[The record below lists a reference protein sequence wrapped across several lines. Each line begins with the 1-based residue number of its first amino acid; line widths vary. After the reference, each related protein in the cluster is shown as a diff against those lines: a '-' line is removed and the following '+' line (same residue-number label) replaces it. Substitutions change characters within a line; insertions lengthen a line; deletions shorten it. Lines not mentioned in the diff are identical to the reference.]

1 MARVGRPCFC
11 TTQRNPQRGSLDVS
25 IHLMNQNS
33 ESTLLA
39 TPACDRYEQET
50 HDEGQGNFQLQQ
62 ASDIHWLFVSL
73 VRVQSD
79 STSGHQRPGSPF
91 CRSQSSFCHLFL
103 QRSYR
108 KETVMAGLVAAN
120 SESQCAS
127 LRIFLADFSTIKESV
142 EKEQRA
148 L

>member
-1 MARVGRPCFC
+1 
-11 TTQRNPQRGSLDVS
+11 
-25 IHLMNQNS
+25 MNQNS

-62 ASDIHWLFVSL
+62 ASGIHWLFVSL

-79 STSGHQRPGSPF
+79 STGDQDPVVLSVVL
-91 CRSQSSFCHLFL
+91 SQACDFCHLFL

-108 KETVMAGLVAAN
+108 KETVMVRFVAAN
-120 SESQCAS
+120 SESQCAFS
-127 LRIFLADFSTIKESV
+127 YLLADFPP
-142 EKEQRA
+142 
-148 L
+148 